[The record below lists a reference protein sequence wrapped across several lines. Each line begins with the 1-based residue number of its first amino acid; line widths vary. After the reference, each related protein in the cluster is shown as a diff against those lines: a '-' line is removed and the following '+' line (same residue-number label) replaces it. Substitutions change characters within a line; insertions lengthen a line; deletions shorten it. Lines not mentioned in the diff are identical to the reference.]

1 MLSTFL
7 LRIMS
12 FLSIENFK
20 GSVLCLGGINS
31 GLKNLRKE
39 EQGGHVTKKSLIYAL
54 IHTLHNVTEMLRCLL
69 CKWASYFRRDAT
81 VCVLSTMTG
90 FDGGTNFG
98 DSLSFP
104 ATRRHGD
111 VDRNPE
117 IEKKLR
123 PSCFSSVSCKHKGYA
138 CYFFGEVVSSV
149 SSVSSEWTQVRRVQR
164 HVRKIHSYMIIQKI

>member
-1 MLSTFL
+1 
-7 LRIMS
+7 
-12 FLSIENFK
+12 
-20 GSVLCLGGINS
+20 
-31 GLKNLRKE
+31 
-39 EQGGHVTKKSLIYAL
+39 
-54 IHTLHNVTEMLRCLL
+54 
-69 CKWASYFRRDAT
+69 
-81 VCVLSTMTG
+81 MTG

-98 DSLSFP
+98 DLLSFP

-149 SSVSSEWTQVRRVQR
+149 SSVSSVDTSTARPTTCQENTQLYNNTEDL
-164 HVRKIHSYMIIQKI
+164 KK

>member
-1 MLSTFL
+1 
-7 LRIMS
+7 
-12 FLSIENFK
+12 
-20 GSVLCLGGINS
+20 
-31 GLKNLRKE
+31 
-39 EQGGHVTKKSLIYAL
+39 
-54 IHTLHNVTEMLRCLL
+54 
-69 CKWASYFRRDAT
+69 
-81 VCVLSTMTG
+81 MTG

-138 CYFFGEVVSSV
+138 CYFFLERLFLALAPLAQSGHKYGASNDMSGKYTV
-149 SSVSSEWTQVRRVQR
+149 
-164 HVRKIHSYMIIQKI
+164 I